1 MAAVQQ
7 QQQYDWP
14 TAAAPPSIVNPRS
27 QRILDEVASKD
38 SIYVPARRQ
47 FVSSLYTSQKD
58 KRTTAE
64 PPVSARPLSEH
75 PPSQKINM
83 LLPMRVRV
91 NPPGDS
97 KYNNSGYGEKPIT
110 KHSDIAKIGTLARL
124 SGRSSDNSSTSSNS
138 SSSSRSGGSS
148 SSSKRESSSSS
159 GSSASRLGQTM
170 PSVLAPPVVSR
181 PPGRPDKYLH
191 RNDFVNPYNQQKT
204 AFSSGYGETS
214 GLGTMINVTSEWL
227 GHAACAFMGTSNSHH
242 EGVGPKYFNSASQ
255 SLYGSLYPANSP
267 RLEAGYTLSTYY
279 YPHYPELGVQHQRTS
294 YEYRNKNRARP
305 WSTIGRYHQPSANIR
320 AVIPVPPREEYGQYF
335 HAPHEINTDVHE

>member
-1 MAAVQQ
+1 MAAA

-14 TAAAPPSIVNPRS
+14 TAARSIVAPRS
-27 QRILDEVASKD
+27 QRILDDVASKD

-64 PPVSARPLSEH
+64 PPVSARPLSEQ

-124 SGRSSDNSSTSSNS
+124 GTDSSGSSDNSS
-138 SSSSRSGGSS
+138 SSSSRSGSGSS
-148 SSSKRESSSSS
+148 GRESSSSS
-159 GSSASRLGQTM
+159 GSSTARLGQTL
-170 PSVLAPPVVSR
+170 PSVMAPPVVSR
-181 PPGRPDKYLH
+181 PPGRPDKYAQ
-191 RNDFVNPYNQQKT
+191 RNNDFVNPYNQQKT

-305 WSTIGRYHQPSANIR
+305 WSTIGHYHQPSANIR

-335 HAPHEINTDVHE
+335 HAPHEINTHVHE